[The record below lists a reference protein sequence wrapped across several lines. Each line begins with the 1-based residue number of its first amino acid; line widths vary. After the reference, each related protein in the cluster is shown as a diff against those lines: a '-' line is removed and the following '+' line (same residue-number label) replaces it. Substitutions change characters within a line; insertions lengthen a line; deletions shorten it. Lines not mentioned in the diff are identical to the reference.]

1 MKLKKPKFW
10 DYKEPHIYSYLLLP
24 FSIILKLI
32 SKINLKSK
40 PKSTNPMIKTICVG
54 NIYVGGTGKTSLAIK
69 IKEILEKQNIRVC
82 FIKKFYSN
90 QIDEQKLLNKN
101 GQLFTSKKR
110 ITALDEAILQGY
122 QVAIFDDGL
131 QDASIKYDLEIVCFN
146 NLNWIGNGLTLPS
159 GPLREDINNLKL
171 YNNLFLNGNEEPLIE
186 IKNKIRKINP
196 KIDINQGKYV
206 PLNIENFNKEDSYLV
221 FSGIGNHKT
230 FINML
235 KNSDFKIID
244 DLEYPDHYQYS
255 IKDFY
260 EIINKAKK
268 YNAKIITTEKDYLRL
283 DSFDKTE
290 ILFIKSALEILD
302 EKKLTQTLIGLN
314 EKN

>member
-54 NIYVGGTGKTSLAIK
+54 NIYIGGTGKTSLAIK

-159 GPLREDINNLKL
+159 GPLREDINNLKF
-171 YNNLFLNGNEEPLIE
+171 YNNLFLNGNEEPLNE
-186 IKNKIRKINP
+186 IKNQIKKINP